1 MKPNKFI
8 PTAELRPELGSEA
21 RSHLIAKGW
30 PSGISERKEGY
41 AAMFRTL
48 TGPTVEKNTASN
60 KVLLSTPK
68 KQGWQERAESC

>member
-41 AAMFRTL
+41 AA
-48 TGPTVEKNTASN
+48 V
-60 KVLLSTPK
+60 
-68 KQGWQERAESC
+68 